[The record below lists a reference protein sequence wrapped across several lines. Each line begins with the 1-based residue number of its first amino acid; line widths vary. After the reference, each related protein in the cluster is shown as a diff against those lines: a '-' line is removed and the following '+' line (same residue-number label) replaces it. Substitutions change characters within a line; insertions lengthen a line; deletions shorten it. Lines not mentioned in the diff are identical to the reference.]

1 MVGLTVAKDFPFFE
15 YGGDHLATLLGSRI
29 GGSPAAS
36 ILRDSEVSYRFTEII
51 DRLMPYRCGKVD
63 KPKSYGDG
71 ALVLTEEEVKWY
83 EFQQSGMYIIVDGF
97 IYDVSGE

>member
-1 MVGLTVAKDFPFFE
+1 MQKDFPFSE
-15 YGGDHLATLLGSRI
+15 YGGDHLATLLRSRI

-36 ILRDSEVSYRFTEII
+36 ILRDSEVSHRFTEII